1 MQLAWRHGKVPC
13 SLNPWGSIPIDL
25 NLFPFVISISCREAS
40 PLKVKYTLD
49 RKKLKRVNFG
59 VCESLPLR
67 ASSKP
72 DPGHTHPQNGAIRF
86 ERSCVITG
94 GVGGSTAFEITERNI
109 VRF

>member
-1 MQLAWRHGKVPC
+1 M
-13 SLNPWGSIPIDL
+13 
-25 NLFPFVISISCREAS
+25 
-40 PLKVKYTLD
+40 
-49 RKKLKRVNFG
+49 RKN
-59 VCESLPLR
+59 LPLR

-72 DPGHTHPQNGAIRF
+72 EPGHTHPQNGAIRF